1 MDRRQDESGRH
12 ARDLPARHATHFA
25 SVAGNADR
33 EPTLRPAGGRE
44 SMVAPSFEHLG
55 QYGSLVKAMR
65 DELED
70 FVANHLRRHLAIA
83 ERDRYVLT
91 SIHVDSTG
99 ADDARRLLERFCRE
113 FAPEQIK
120 QYLAKEVIARLPNAS
135 AIDLSQFA
143 GLNAGREPGPE
154 APTDDGFEDLMSEL
168 RDAEPA
174 AGKRAYDVTLVGRWS
189 AHDARATSGAP
200 RARLARHADDAARG
214 VALEL
219 EVDDGAG
226 RVAPSSPRCRVAIT
240 SSAKTRRATS
250 RWRASTRVAATA
262 NSGWSTAHGGRSIPA
277 RPTGCGRTGGR
288 HRETRVRGTPSD
300 RAVLKCPLAPASC
313 SRRRH
318 AAMRGSTRASCFA
331 PRRAATVRSPAAI
344 TARVTPV
351 TPIASPRASGVLALA
366 VRMASGART
375 IELNEGLAPFRV
387 GRSRSQTLAIDW
399 AHESVS
405 GHHVDIVEAD
415 ATGAQV
421 VVHGDNG
428 VIVEGTRHAAG
439 ARFRWKLGQTMLLG
453 RGDEPGEPA
462 CTLVLARDGE
472 SQFTMSVLTPREPAL
487 PRQRIAHNE
496 PATYTHAAEFATRWS
511 RLDVAV
517 ASRAAHGI
525 P

>member
-1 MDRRQDESGRH
+1 MPFKTWIVGKMNRVVTR
-12 ARDLPARHATHFA
+12 ADLPTRHATHFA

-44 SMVAPSFEHLG
+44 SIVAPSFEHLG

-120 QYLAKEVIARLPNAS
+120 QYLAKEIIARLPNAS

-154 APTDDGFEDLMSEL
+154 APADDEFEDLMSEL

-189 AHDARATSGAP
+189 AHDARATSGAAP
-200 RARLARHADDAARG
+200 SRLADTPPTPLAG
-214 VALEL
+214 GELALEI
-219 EVDDGAG
+219 EDAKGAR
-226 RVAPSSPRCRVAIT
+226 RVT
-240 SSAKTRRATS
+240 L
-250 RWRASTRVAATA
+250 TA
-262 NSGWSTAHGGRSIPA
+262 VP
-277 RPTGCGRTGGR
+277 GR
-288 HRETRVRGTPSD
+288 HYIVGKDATCDIPVEGVYASRRHCELWMEHGAWWTIDSGSTNGIRVEPAADTAQTRVRVSTPSD
-300 RAVLKCPLAPASC
+300 RAVLEVPPGACIVLTAS
-313 SRRRH
+313 
-318 AAMRGSTRASCFA
+318 ARGDARQY
-331 PRRAATVRSPAAI
+331 PRLVLRPPGAATVRSPVAIAAR
-344 TARVTPV
+344 ATPV
-351 TPIASPRASGVLALA
+351 TPIASPRASGALAMA

-387 GRSRSQTLAIDW
+387 GRSRSQTLVIDW

-439 ARFRWKLGQTMLLG
+439 VRFRWKLGQTMLLG
-453 RGDEPGEPA
+453 RGNE
-462 CTLVLARDGE
+462 
-472 SQFTMSVLTPREPAL
+472 REPECSL
-487 PRQRIAHNE
+487 TLTKPS
-496 PATYTHAAEFATRWS
+496 AAVSSARVNS
-511 RLDVAV
+511 R
-517 ASRAAHGI
+517 
-525 P
+525 